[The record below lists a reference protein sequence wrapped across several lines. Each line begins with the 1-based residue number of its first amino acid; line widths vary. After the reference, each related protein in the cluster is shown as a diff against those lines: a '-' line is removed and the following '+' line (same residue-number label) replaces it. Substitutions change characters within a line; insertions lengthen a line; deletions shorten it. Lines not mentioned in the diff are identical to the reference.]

1 MVNIQSP
8 LIDAEYDEQT
18 GAYIGVLERQL
29 LGQNVLINKYRALLE
44 VVTGEKHEEMVADL
58 ETGQLKE
65 IAVRAIMRKEGVTIG
80 QARRKLRER
89 EAAAEERPQP
99 TAG

>member
-18 GAYIGVLERQL
+18 GSYIGILERQL
-29 LGQNVLINKYRALLE
+29 LGQTVLINKYRALLE
-44 VVTGEKHEEMVADL
+44 MVTGEKHEEMVADL

-65 IAVRAIMRKEGVTIG
+65 VAVRAIMRKEGLTIG
-80 QARRKLRER
+80 QARRKLREQ
-89 EAAAEERPQP
+89 EAAEAGTPQP